1 MDNQEAALRNT
12 RLDEISTDWAIVRD
26 PARFVMCYAPAIRRY
41 LAVLIRNPD
50 HGDEVAQD
58 FFLAVA
64 AHGFVRTRQAGGR
77 FRDYVKAAVRNAA
90 LNFLHRRH
98 PAKPSDS
105 SLLEVATQKYQAS
118 ADQEW
123 LAEWR
128 RCLLD
133 RARRALKQ
141 HQARLPGNL
150 FHTVLGMV
158 VDNPLEDT
166 KTLAS
171 RTSALIGRPLRA
183 EAFRQQVSRARR
195 TLVKFLLKEVARTLD
210 DPTAENIQEE
220 LIELGLWNYVRAF
233 LPAGRRPAGRTK
245 EEASAPG
252 PRSRPDPGRRR
263 GW

>member
-1 MDNQEAALRNT
+1 MENQEAGLRNT

-26 PARFVMCYAPAIRRY
+26 PARFVMYYAPAIRRY
-41 LAVLIRNPD
+41 LAALIRNPD
-50 HGDEVAQD
+50 HADEVAQD
-58 FFLAVA
+58 FFLGVV

-77 FRDYVKAAVRNAA
+77 FRDYVKAVIRNAA

-98 PAKPSDS
+98 AAKSADS
-105 SLLEVATQKYQAS
+105 SLLEAAAQRYQAS

-123 LAEWR
+123 MAEWR

-141 HQARLPGNL
+141 YQARLPGNL

-166 KTLAS
+166 KTLAA

-195 TLVKFLLKEVARTLD
+195 TLVKFLLEEVTQTLD
-210 DPTAENIQEE
+210 EPTAENVEVE
-220 LIELGLWNYVRAF
+220 LIELGLWKYVRAF
-233 LPAGRRPAGRTK
+233 LPAGRCPAGRTK

-252 PRSRPDPGRRR
+252 PRSHPDPDQRR

>member
-1 MDNQEAALRNT
+1 MESQEAGSRNT

-41 LAVLIRNPD
+41 LAALIRNPD
-50 HGDEVAQD
+50 HADEVAQD
-58 FFLAVA
+58 FFLGVA

-77 FRDYVKAAVRNAA
+77 FRDYLKAAVRNAA

-98 PAKPSDS
+98 PAKSADP
-105 SLLEVATQKYQAS
+105 SLLEVAAQRYQAS

-123 LAEWR
+123 VAEWR

-133 RARRALKQ
+133 RARQALKQ
-141 HQARLPGNL
+141 YQAQLPGNL

-166 KTLAS
+166 KTLAA
-171 RTSALIGRPLRA
+171 RTSALIGRSLRA

-195 TLVKFLLKEVARTLD
+195 TLVQFLLKEVARTLD
-210 DPTAENIQEE
+210 DPTAENLEIE
-220 LIELGLWNYVRAF
+220 LIELGLWNYVRAY
-233 LPAGRRPAGRTK
+233 LPAGRCPAGRTK
-245 EEASAPG
+245 EEATVGTTPT
-252 PRSRPDPGRRR
+252 RSHSGTIRES
-263 GW
+263 